1 MHTSNTGIRG
11 APPPQKMMHSLC
23 SSSIQDVFKNLQ
35 VVTASAV
42 AFVHG
47 ANDVGNGVGPLA
59 GIW

>member
-1 MHTSNTGIRG
+1 MLVHF
-11 APPPQKMMHSLC
+11 L
-23 SSSIQDVFKNLQ
+23 QDVFKHLQ

-47 ANDVGNGVGPLA
+47 ANDVANGVGPLA